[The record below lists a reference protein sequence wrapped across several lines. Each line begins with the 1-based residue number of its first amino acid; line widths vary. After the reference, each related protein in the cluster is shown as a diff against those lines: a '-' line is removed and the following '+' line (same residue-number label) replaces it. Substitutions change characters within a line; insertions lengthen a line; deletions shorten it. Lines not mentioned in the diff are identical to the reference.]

1 MMKINQRIAI
11 FASIVLSS
19 CTGQNVPVIPTGTG
33 SATTVVTSTAGTAES
48 FPLFTD
54 TPTPTDSTP
63 TNTPVSSED
72 ATLTAVS
79 TAGIDSSNPDIS
91 SIDLII
97 PDTGQSSTSDNGDQ
111 ADKFQKFTV
120 PVSGKDAYFLIPV
133 TGFPKGIQ
141 SIVRPQP
148 DDLKYSDTDVILE
161 IPSLGVKL
169 PIVGVPKKDGT
180 WDVSWLTDQAG
191 WLEGSAFPS
200 WSGNS
205 VLTGHFYMASG
216 LPGPFINLDTLKYGD
231 EIIIHGYGQK
241 NIFKVQTNAVVE
253 PTDRSI
259 MKHEESAWL
268 TLITCAD
275 YDEETTVYR
284 KRVVVRA
291 VLAMVTPE

>member
-1 MMKINQRIAI
+1 MMNINQRIAI

-19 CTGQNVPVIPTGTG
+19 CTGQNVPVIPTGAPN
-33 SATTVVTSTAGTAES
+33 ATAVVTSTAVTSES
-48 FPLFTD
+48 LSLFTK
-54 TPTPTDSTP
+54 TPLATDLT
-63 TNTPVSSED
+63 
-72 ATLTAVS
+72 ATLTPASSQQATS
-79 TAGIDSSNPDIS
+79 TAISTAAVDSSNASIS
-91 SIDLII
+91 DADLII
-97 PDTGQSSTSDNGDQ
+97 PDTGQSQTSNNKDQ
-111 ADKFQKFTV
+111 PDKFQNFTI
-120 PVSGKDAYFLIPV
+120 PVSGFLLPT
-133 TGFPKGIQ
+133 TGFPKGVQ
-141 SIVRPQP
+141 SVIRPQP

-169 PIVGVPKKDGT
+169 PIVGVPEKNGT

-216 LPGPFINLDTLKYGD
+216 LPGPFINLNTMKYGD

-241 NIFKVQTNAVVE
+241 SIFKVQTNAVVE
-253 PTDRSI
+253 PTDRSV

-275 YDEETTVYR
+275 YDKETTIYR

-291 VLAMVTPE
+291 ALVTVAPE

>member
-1 MMKINQRIAI
+1 MKINQRIAI

-33 SATTVVTSTAGTAES
+33 NATAVVTSTAATTES
-48 FPLFTD
+48 FPLLTD
-54 TPTPTDSTP
+54 TPTPTGSTP
-63 TNTPVSSED
+63 THTPVSSQA
-72 ATLTAVS
+72 ATLTAIS
-79 TAGIDSSNPDIS
+79 TAGIVLATPSIS
-91 SIDLII
+91 DVDLII
-97 PDTGQSSTSDNGDQ
+97 PDTGQSQASDNSQ
-111 ADKFQKFTV
+111 PDKFQNFTI
-120 PVSGKDAYFLIPV
+120 PVSGENAFFLVPT
-133 TGFPKGIQ
+133 TGFPKGVQ
-141 SIVRPQP
+141 SVVRPQP

-216 LPGPFINLDTLKYGD
+216 LPGPFINLNTMKYGD

-291 VLAMVTPE
+291 VLAMVAPE